1 MNQTESIQN
10 RTAEEK
16 EAIHEEWKVSGL
28 SKKEFCKRK
37 NINYQTFI
45 WWLSSGKRRKNGQST
60 AKFIPVKLEG
70 LQTGVSTEVHLSNSR
85 KIIFY
90 GGVSSEILKAVLQC

>member
-1 MNQTESIQN
+1 MYQTESIQN

-45 WWLSSGKRRKNGQST
+45 WWLSSVKRRKNGKSV
-60 AKFIPVKLEG
+60 AKFIPVKLDG
-70 LQTGVSTEVHLSNSR
+70 PLAGFSAEVHLSNSR
-85 KIIFY
+85 KIFFH
-90 GGVSSEILKAVLQC
+90 GGVSVEILRAVLQC